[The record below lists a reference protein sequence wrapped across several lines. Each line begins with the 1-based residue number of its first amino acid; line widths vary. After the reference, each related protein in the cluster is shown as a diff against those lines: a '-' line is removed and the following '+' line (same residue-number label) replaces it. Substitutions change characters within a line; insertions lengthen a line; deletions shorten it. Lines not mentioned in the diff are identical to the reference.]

1 MGFLTGYRLER
12 HPVPGVLRLIRWGG
26 KGSVGI
32 PDSYAFSRSEHFDWR
47 RGRGRNWW
55 RCSVAY

>member
-12 HPVPGVLRLIRWGG
+12 HPVPGVLQLIRWGG

-32 PDSYAFSRSEHFDWR
+32 PDSYEFSRSEHFD
-47 RGRGRNWW
+47 
-55 RCSVAY
+55 